1 MQFDPVTHKDA
12 IKTILADFVEFLVNF
27 ACVWLARRNFIANR
41 GIRGERDIYKVRDL
55 SCVKCIKDEDRRALV
70 KEEESKERWRSYFV
84 KLLIESHAGN
94 LVTLSRIE
102 TAGAFE

>member
-1 MQFDPVTHKDA
+1 MISTEELYSKSGD
-12 IKTILADFVEFLVNF
+12 
-27 ACVWLARRNFIANR
+27 
-41 GIRGERDIYKVRDL
+41 RGERDIYEVRDL